1 MPLGEAVIPFVARY
15 AEGTTETPAARRARV
30 IATLT
35 QQLGRAPTNREVSG
49 AWVAELQST
58 PVAPAPV
65 GDLETRIRQKLENNT
80 LTIQDSLAANQ
91 AGNAALARA
100 INRRLAGFPWEY
112 TWKVESA
119 NPGDTVTP
127 APTPPVTTPTP
138 TPGPQVIW
146 YDPGVWKTN
155 PTLAYLNNMQG
166 QTTNKFSGLGKF
178 GSYDP
183 ATETSIQAPETMNAF
198 NMMEIDRDPVRR
210 DFTESLYNRH
220 NRSWEKEL
228 ADSIRM
234 APMGNASTYV
244 RNG

>member
-49 AWVAELQST
+49 AWVAELNST

-112 TWKVESA
+112 TWA
-119 NPGDTVTP
+119 NTQP
-127 APTPPVTTPTP
+127 TTPTTP
-138 TPGPQVIW
+138 TTTAAPATPATPGPQVIW

-155 PTLAYLNNMQG
+155 PTMAYLNNMQG

-183 ATETSIQAPETMNAF
+183 ATETTIQSPESMNAF

-210 DFTESLYNRH
+210 DFMESVYNRH
-220 NRSWEKEL
+220 GRSWEKERDD
-228 ADSIRM
+228 AIRM

-244 RNG
+244 RNA